1 MTALLAHLSEGRS
14 ETFDHAMLSAVVCIE
29 DQSLSIVVPQLLG
42 FCPPFF
48 RFPWRA
54 CVIASDSHKII
65 IERYLTTVLSAG

>member
-29 DQSLSIVVPQLLG
+29 DQSLRIVVPQLLG

-48 RFPWRA
+48 RFENERRGVPA
-54 CVIASDSHKII
+54 LSHPTAI
-65 IERYLTTVLSAG
+65 RFLSKGT